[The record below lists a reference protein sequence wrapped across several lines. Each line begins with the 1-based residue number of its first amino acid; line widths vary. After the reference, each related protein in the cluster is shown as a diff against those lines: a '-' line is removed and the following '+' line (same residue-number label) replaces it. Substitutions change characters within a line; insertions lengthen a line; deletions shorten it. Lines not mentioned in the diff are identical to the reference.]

1 MEVWSLTYATLQEKQ
16 KKNLVNPAE
25 KGWCSIYGFTSDSK
39 VGGAVFS
46 GWYNVYFFPDQALIF
61 VNTMFLLEFAVQ

>member
-1 MEVWSLTYATLQEKQ
+1 VVANICYVARKT